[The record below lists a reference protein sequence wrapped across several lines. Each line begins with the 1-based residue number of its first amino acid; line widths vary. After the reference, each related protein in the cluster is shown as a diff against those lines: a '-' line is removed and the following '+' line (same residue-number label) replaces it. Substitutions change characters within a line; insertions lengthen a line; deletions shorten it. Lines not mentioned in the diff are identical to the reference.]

1 MTEHDN
7 GRKNNVYMYT
17 YLGHYAVRQKKKLYW
32 GNNSKK
38 KFLQDKKINK
48 NKRLK
53 ISDSDKDVEKKK
65 ATEI

>member
-1 MTEHDN
+1 MCTCIRTWVTMLY
-7 GRKNNVYMYT
+7 GRKKN
-17 YLGHYAVRQKKKLYW
+17 LYW

-38 KFLQDKKINK
+38 KILQDKKINK